1 MHCTEAIASP
11 ALTIRDTVAQPIAV
25 QLQVSS
31 DLFMNARPEL
41 LSEVQLFLAR
51 YDQARAN
58 TIWKSHSEKFR
69 AFWRERVMA
78 GGSGTISDAE
88 CDQVI
93 SILDRNGKGNTKDSE
108 AIARVMVP
116 QGAWRRMFNEL
127 HLNKAL
133 GAAMD
138 RALNEH
144 DADAKASAIDE
155 VYALNAEQKNYL
167 TGRSGN
173 AIGAMLAAFDPDRN
187 LSMIS
192 LRDRQGLI
200 QYLRLP
206 LSFDWEGASAGT
218 RMALSNGVI
227 FEALQQIGLPACAR
241 TISVFLYE
249 PAVRALWKD
258 PHTVKLPDGD
268 VNVSVP
274 TIPEEEEEDKPDDV
288 VREEVRE
295 SMQIQGLLA
304 KIGAAMGCK
313 IWLPR
318 ADRSRVLKAWTPE
331 PGQLLESLPLAFD
344 STTIATI
351 EQIDVLW
358 LNGRSIVRAFEVE
371 HTTSIYSGLLRMAD
385 LVALQPNLKVK
396 LHIVASIE
404 RREKVLREMRRPV
417 FSLLEG
423 FRSLCTYISYDK
435 VHEISELP
443 HLEDLKDRVIGK
455 YEEPA
460 EGNEVAP

>member
-1 MHCTEAIASP
+1 M
-11 ALTIRDTVAQPIAV
+11 TV
-25 QLQVSS
+25 
-31 DLFMNARPEL
+31 RPEL
-41 LSEVQLFLAR
+41 LSEVKLFLAR
-51 YDQARAN
+51 YDQVRADA
-58 TIWKSHSEKFR
+58 IWKSHSEKFR
-69 AFWRERVMA
+69 AFWEKRVMA
-78 GGSGTISDAE
+78 AGSGTISDAD
-88 CDQVI
+88 CDQII

-108 AIARVMVP
+108 AVARAMVP

-138 RALNEH
+138 RALTAP
-144 DADAKASAIDE
+144 DASAKASAIDQ
-155 VYALNAEQKNYL
+155 VYALNAAQKNYL

-173 AIGAMLAAFDPDRN
+173 AVGAMLAAFDPNRN

-192 LRDRQGLI
+192 LRDRQGI
-200 QYLRLP
+200 IEYLRLP
-206 LSFDWEGASAGT
+206 LAFDWQGASVGT

-227 FEALQQIGLPACAR
+227 FDALRQMGLPACAR

-249 PAVRALWKD
+249 PAVRALWKE

-274 TIPEEEEEDKPDDV
+274 TIPEEEEEEEGDEPDDV
-288 VREEVRE
+288 VHDEIRE

-313 IWLPR
+313 IWLPK

-396 LHIVASIE
+396 LHIVASIG

-435 VHEISELP
+435 VHEIAELP
-443 HLEDLKDRVIGK
+443 HLEDLKERVIAK
-455 YEEPA
+455 YEEPS